1 MAAASF
7 VLTHQII
14 PNVGASR
21 TAFVLHGA
29 LGSAQN
35 FRGFV
40 KKLSEARTDYSYV
53 LVDLRNHGTSHP
65 APGPNTLEQ
74 CARDLVGVI
83 DANPELPPLTTLI
96 GHSFGGKVAIEFA
109 RSAPAAQ
116 LQTLDQVWVLDSNPG
131 PQSAGEDHEVL
142 RVVAAVKGVPL
153 PIPNRQHVVQHL
165 MNAGMSSGL
174 ANWMTT
180 NIARA
185 GNDYRWVFDVDGIV
199 ELLEDYFGRDLWP
212 FLEQPRAKPEFHLVV
227 AERSDRWNGEMTA
240 RANAL
245 PPESKA
251 FVHIL
256 ENSGHWVHVDNPEGL
271 LEMLSAG
278 LTARGTIA
286 APTTR

>member
-1 MAAASF
+1 MSAAPF
-7 VLTHQII
+7 VLSHQII

-74 CARDLVGVI
+74 CAQDLVGVI
-83 DANPELPPLTTLI
+83 EANADLPPLTAVI

-109 RSAPAAQ
+109 RSAPAADREPLEQ
-116 LQTLDQVWVLDSNPG
+116 IWVLDSNPG
-131 PQSAGEDHEVL
+131 PQAAGEDHEVL
-142 RVVAAVKGVPL
+142 RVVAAVQGVPL

-165 MNAGMSSGL
+165 QSAGMSSGL

-180 NIARA
+180 NIARV
-185 GNDYRWVFDVDGIV
+185 GNDYQWVFDIHGIV
-199 ELLEDYFGRDLWP
+199 ELLHDYFGRDLWP
-212 FLEQPRAKPEFHLVV
+212 FLAEARIKPEFHLVV

-240 RANAL
+240 HARSL
-245 PPESKA
+245 PPESNTR
-251 FVHIL
+251 VHIL
-256 ENSGHWVHVDNPEGL
+256 PNSGHWVHVDNPEGL
-271 LEMLSAG
+271 LQMLSEGLAG
-278 LTARGTIA
+278 H
-286 APTTR
+286 